1 MTDENGAASIQDLV
15 IPDTITSWIVTGF
28 GVSGQTGFGV
38 ANQTS
43 ILAFQDFFIKL
54 RLPYSIKQ
62 GEDFVLQAVV
72 YNYLSNSAK
81 TTVTLKENE
90 LFDVE
95 LGSTETVTIPTMD
108 AYTVTWV
115 IKAKFSGV
123 IPINVRAV
131 VDGNLAG
138 DQIERLLIVKPE
150 GIPQAIYSNA
160 LLTGDD
166 SLDQEVSFPEN
177 TVDGS
182 KRVEVRL
189 FGDALANTIENIDQ
203 LLKMPYGCGEQNM
216 YNFAPAVFILDYL
229 KKTNALTPEIEAK
242 ALKIIETGYQRE
254 MQYQHAS
261 GGYSAFGENSYSKTQ
276 ASTVLTSFVLK
287 CYTAANRLLD
297 SDIID
302 KKMLDKDMN
311 WFLNKFTPGGLV
323 QEDGK
328 VFSSQ
333 LMGGLDKDGEL
344 AITAYSAIVLAENFE
359 TLDDRSKGILDTV
372 QQKMASR
379 IDNSVSDHTLAMIC
393 YCLHLTKHS
402 SAKVALDEIMS
413 RATQKAGYVQWMVGN
428 KWSGESE
435 ANVEIAAYVLLSYS
449 LRTEE
454 SAQNDALP
462 VFVGIQREMSETG
475 GFSTTQDTVIG
486 IQAMSAY
493 AVNLGAGDKISLAVS
508 LQAYDDQGQLVK
520 TLSDGL
526 QVTNENKMIVQ
537 IENVELKDSVSN
549 LRLESNGAGT
559 VYVQVVQHFYIP
571 STAIEPF
578 SVEVVVSEND
588 PAVKRKRRET
598 TESKVSRKF
607 YFVNNSFK
615 DFCLDINA
623 VSNSDETGSG
633 MSLVMVEHP
642 SGYTYKSHSGMTSR
656 HYNHYMYFRTRW

>member
-1 MTDENGAASIQDLV
+1 M
-15 IPDTITSWIVTGF
+15 
-28 GVSGQTGFGV
+28 

-72 YNYLSNSAK
+72 YNYLSDSAK
-81 TTVTLKENE
+81 TTVTLKESE

-115 IKAKFSGV
+115 IKAKTSGV

-166 SLDQEVSFPEN
+166 SLEQEVSFPEN

-229 KKTNALTPEIEAK
+229 KRTNALTPEIEAK

-254 MQYQHAS
+254 MQYQHS
-261 GGYSAFGENSYSKTQ
+261 NGGYSAFGERSYYNSPPQ

-287 CYTAANRLLD
+287 CYTAANRLLG

-311 WFLNKFTPGGLV
+311 WFLSKFSPDGLAR
-323 QEDGK
+323 EDGK

-359 TLDDRSKGILDTV
+359 TLDDRSRGILNTV
-372 QQKMASR
+372 QQLMATR
-379 IDNSVSDHTLAMIC
+379 IDDSVSDHTLAMIC
-393 YCLHLTKHS
+393 YCLHLTKHP
-402 SAKVALDEIMS
+402 SANEALNQIMS
-413 RATQKAGYVQWMVGN
+413 RATQKAGYVQWMVAN

-435 ANVEIAAYVLLSYS
+435 ANIEIAAYVLLSFS

-454 SAQNDALP
+454 AAQNDALP

-486 IQAMSAY
+486 IQAMSAF
-493 AVNLGAGDKISLAVS
+493 AVNPGAGDELNLAVS
-508 LQAYDDQGQLVK
+508 LKAYDDQGNLVK

-526 QVTNENKMIVQ
+526 RVSNENRMIVQ
-537 IENVELKDSVSN
+537 IENVELKDSVSS
-549 LRLESNGAGT
+549 LRLESTGAGT

-578 SVEVVVSEND
+578 TVEVVVSEND
-588 PAVKRKRRET
+588 AAVKRKRRET
-598 TESKVSRKF
+598 TENKVSKTV
-607 YFVNNSFK
+607 YVCVNFS
-615 DFCLDINA
+615 L
-623 VSNSDETGSG
+623 GY
-633 MSLVMVEHP
+633 MS
-642 SGYTYKSHSGMTSR
+642 
-656 HYNHYMYFRTRW
+656 